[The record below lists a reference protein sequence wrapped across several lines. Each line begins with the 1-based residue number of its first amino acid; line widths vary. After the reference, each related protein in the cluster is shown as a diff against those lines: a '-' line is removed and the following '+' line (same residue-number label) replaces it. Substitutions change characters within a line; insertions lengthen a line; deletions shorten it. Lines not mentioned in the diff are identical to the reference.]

1 MEEFKSQT
9 EVDDNVL
16 LRQTISRN
24 FNHHEH
30 AGSHHGLFGGGSCFA
45 LPHHRL
51 VILSLGLLN
60 AVLLI
65 ASVVLGIYCARAS
78 YFQVPV
84 SAATPLIIEM
94 NYLRNQSGIIRATLE
109 ARAAIAKKHTDHVQ
123 LKLELKQHKITM
135 DRLQRQIKTLHDERE
150 NLQSNK
156 SSLED
161 NCGRCLPGWRL
172 LKLSCY
178 YFSSRNE
185 SNPKKN
191 WLDSRAD
198 CVSKGGELL
207 VINNRQEQQLLSAS
221 FPTQSG
227 SGEWWEKGFWI
238 GLTHVAT
245 NGTWVWVNN
254 VTELETIYW
263 RSGQPKTDGPQS
275 GNCAALSN
283 LYDTTRMWYNGNC
296 QDHQYN
302 WICEKQPSPI

>member
-9 EVDDNVL
+9 EVEDNIL
-16 LRQTISRN
+16 SRQTISRN
-24 FNHHEH
+24 FNQYGH
-30 AGSHHGLFGGGSCFA
+30 AGSHRGIFGGGSCFA
-45 LPHHRL
+45 LPRHRL

-94 NYLRNQSGIIRATLE
+94 NYLRNQSGIIRATME
-109 ARAAIAKKHTDHVQ
+109 TRAAIAKQQTDHIQ
-123 LKLELKQHKITM
+123 LKLQMKQHKVSM
-135 DRLQRQIKTLHDERE
+135 ERLQRQIETLRKERE
-150 NLQSNK
+150 KLQSNK
-156 SSLED
+156 SALEE
-161 NCGRCLPGWRL
+161 NCGRCQPGWIL

-207 VINNRQEQQLLSAS
+207 VINNLQEQQLVSAS
-221 FPTQSG
+221 LPTQSG
-227 SGEWWEKGFWI
+227 GGEWWEKGFWI
-238 GLTHVAT
+238 GLTDVAIR
-245 NGTWVWVNN
+245 GTWVWVNN
-254 VTELETIYW
+254 VTEVETMYW

-275 GNCAALSN
+275 GNCAAFHYFSVTN
-283 LYDTTRMWYNGNC
+283 RMWYNGNC
-296 QDHQYN
+296 TDHQYN
-302 WICEKQPSPI
+302 WICEKQPS